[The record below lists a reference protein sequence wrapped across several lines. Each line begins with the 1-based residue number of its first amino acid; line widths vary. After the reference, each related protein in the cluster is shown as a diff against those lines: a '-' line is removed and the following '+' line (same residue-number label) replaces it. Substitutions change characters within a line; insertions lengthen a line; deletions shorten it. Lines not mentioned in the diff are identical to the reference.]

1 MKSIISLSCH
11 SQGVSTNKGGDV
23 EIIRYQVLI
32 PVTDVQVRTIAKEG
46 EDHFLWELVHMRCH
60 PQRRSER
67 VYLLS
72 NRSVRYTLASL
83 VRRFFLQNRKFM
95 VFFCQGD
102 VSYP

>member
-1 MKSIISLSCH
+1 M
-11 SQGVSTNKGGDV
+11 

-72 NRSVRYTLASL
+72 NRSV
-83 VRRFFLQNRKFM
+83 FLSSTRENSHLEI
-95 VFFCQGD
+95 VF
-102 VSYP
+102 S

>member
-1 MKSIISLSCH
+1 MVFYVQLPLKCVDLDFDIFQS
-11 SQGVSTNKGGDV
+11 VSVNKGGDV

-46 EDHFLWELVHMRCH
+46 EEHFLWELVHMRCH

-72 NRSVRYTLASL
+72 NR
-83 VRRFFLQNRKFM
+83 
-95 VFFCQGD
+95 
-102 VSYP
+102 